1 MAKFLM
7 NDVVVTINSVDL
19 SDHAFSIDTPE
30 TREQVDVSGFN
41 PNANKEF
48 LPGAKDQTITVGFIQ
63 DGAGSKVHQTL
74 QPLFTGG
81 STFPISIKSASTSPS
96 ITLSGTASL
105 YEYNGLSGA
114 LGARAEL
121 TVAFKP
127 ANNSNWS
134 WGTA

>member
-30 TREQVDVSGFN
+30 SREQVDVSGFN
-41 PNANKEF
+41 VNANKEY
-48 LPGAKDQTITVGFIQ
+48 LPGAKDQTITVGFLQ
-63 DGAGSKVHQTL
+63 DAASAKVHQTI

-81 STFPISIKSASTSPS
+81 SVFPISIKSQSTSGA

-105 YEYNGLSGA
+105 YEYNGLSGQ
-114 LGARAEL
+114 LGNRAEM
-121 TVAFKP
+121 TVSFKP
-127 ANNSNWS
+127 ASNSNWT